1 MLFLVIAP
9 LSFVNSMIGTAYV
22 VFARVTF
29 TVLVQIRMTLYVN
42 SGNVMSAG
50 GSMPVI
56 CLVRCPDVVFS
67 IFVLVVIVPLTNVAD
82 TVVVDVD
89 MISFVLNVDKMVTRN
104 SVPVLVFVYGPL
116 FFICMLVV
124 VIPSANVTYAVPC
137 LILVLRISALYVV
150 SAGGSVPMIFIVVGI
165 SALIDVLVIVIPFA
179 HVTNR
184 VVVFVFVRRVV
195 LGVCVTATGGEE
207 IVMSFIVRVFFFILV
222 LTENVVASIDVTI
235 AVIVTVLMRT
245 GNGFTALV
253 TLKVLVLVLM

>member
-1 MLFLVIAP
+1 M
-9 LSFVNSMIGTAYV
+9 
-22 VFARVTF
+22 
-29 TVLVQIRMTLYVN
+29 
-42 SGNVMSAG
+42 
-50 GSMPVI
+50 
-56 CLVRCPDVVFS
+56 
-67 IFVLVVIVPLTNVAD
+67 VIVPLTNVAD

-104 SVPVLVFVYGPL
+104 SMPVLIFVYRPL
-116 FFICMLVV
+116 FFVFVLVV
-124 VIPSANVTYAVPC
+124 VIPSASVTDAVPC
-137 LILVLRISALYVV
+137 LILVLRISALYVM
-150 SAGGSVPMIFIVVGI
+150 SAGGSVPMIFVVVGI

-235 AVIVTVLMRT
+235 AVVVTVLMRT